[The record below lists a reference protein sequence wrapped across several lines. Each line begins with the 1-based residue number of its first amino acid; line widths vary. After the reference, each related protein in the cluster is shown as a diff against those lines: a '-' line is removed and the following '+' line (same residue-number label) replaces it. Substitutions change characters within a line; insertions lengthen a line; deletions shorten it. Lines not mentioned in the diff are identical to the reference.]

1 MTSRTAVIDA
11 VEKLNYR
18 VTIGDVAAQSGLD
31 LNTAQREVLA
41 IASETGGNIQVAE
54 SGEIA
59 YKFAQNFRQ
68 ILVSRSFWLQ
78 VKESLKGIW
87 KWVFLGIRFSFG
99 ILLIVSIAIVVL
111 GIIAATIALSQSRSD
126 NDRDDRRS
134 DRRSDRGGG
143 GGFIFLGGWGN
154 PFGNPFIMFDRDYY
168 EPQRLRERDPDDMNF
183 FESVFSFLF
192 GDGDPNANLEERRWR
207 EIATMIRNNNGV
219 VIAEQIAPYLDET
232 SNIENDEYF
241 VIPVLAKF
249 NGFPEVSETGTL
261 AYKFPELQKVAS
273 ERKSKSKGAYLQ
285 EKLWKFSQAPQGKI
299 TLAICLGIFYLVAA
313 LFLNSLLANP
323 KLVGV
328 TLTGIWG
335 LILGFV
341 KVAQPLLLGY
351 AVLFLSTPLVRY
363 FVLQYLNGGIS
374 DRNKKRASRA
384 DQLKNPSS
392 TLSEKLDFARTFAME
407 QEAIDQNNLA
417 YTTEQDLADQEY
429 AKMLKEK
436 KGL

>member
-59 YKFAQNFRQ
+59 YKFAPNFRQ

-78 VKESLKGIW
+78 VKESLKGVW
-87 KWVFLGIRFSFG
+87 KWVFVGIRFSFG

-111 GIIAATIALSQSRSD
+111 GIIAATIALNQSRND

-134 DRRSDRGGG
+134 DRGGGG

-168 EPQRLRERDPDDMNF
+168 EPQRLRERDPNDMNF

-192 GDGDPNANLEERRWR
+192 GDGDPNASLEERRWR
-207 EIATMIRNNNGV
+207 EIATMIRSNNGV

-232 SNIENDEYF
+232 SRIENDEYF
-241 VIPVLAKF
+241 VIPVLSKF

-273 ERKSKSKGAYLQ
+273 ERKSKSKSAYLQ

-299 TLAICLGIFYLVAA
+299 TLAIGLGIFYLVA
-313 LFLNSLLANP
+313 SLYLGSLIGDPRLA
-323 KLVGV
+323 KSLVGF
-328 TLTGIWG
+328 
-335 LILGFV
+335 LGFI
-341 KVAQPLLLGY
+341 KAAYGFLLGY

-374 DRNKKRASRA
+374 DRNQKRASRA
-384 DQLKNPSS
+384 EALKNPSA
-392 TLSEKLDFARTFAME
+392 TLREKLDFASTFAME

>member
-41 IASETGGNIQVAE
+41 IASEAGGNIQVAE

-59 YKFAQNFRQ
+59 YKFAPNFRQ
-68 ILVSRSFWLQ
+68 VLVSRSFWLQ
-78 VKESLKGIW
+78 VKENLKGVW

-99 ILLIVSIAIVVL
+99 ILLIVSIAIVVI
-111 GIIAATIALSQSRSD
+111 GIIAATIALNQSRND
-126 NDRDDRRS
+126 NDRD

-168 EPQRLRERDPDDMNF
+168 EPQRLRERDPNDMNF

-207 EIATMIRNNNGV
+207 EIATMIRSNNGV

-232 SNIENDEYF
+232 SRIENDEYF
-241 VIPVLAKF
+241 VIPVLSKF
-249 NGFPEVSETGTL
+249 NGFPEVSEAGTL

-273 ERKSKSKGAYLQ
+273 ERKSKSKSAYLQ

-299 TLAICLGIFYLVAA
+299 ALAIGLGIFYLVA
-313 LFLNSLLANP
+313 SLYLGSLIGDPRLA
-323 KLVGV
+323 KSLVGF
-328 TLTGIWG
+328 
-335 LILGFV
+335 LGFI
-341 KVAQPLLLGY
+341 KAAYGFLLGY

-363 FVLQYLNGGIS
+363 FVLQYLNKGIG
-374 DRNKKRASRA
+374 DRNQKRATSA
-384 DQLKNPSS
+384 EQLQNPSS
-392 TLSEKLDFARTFAME
+392 TLREKLAFASMFAMK

>member
-41 IASETGGNIQVAE
+41 IASEAGGNIQVAE

-59 YKFAQNFRQ
+59 YKFAPNFRQ
-68 ILVSRSFWLQ
+68 VLVSRSFWLQ
-78 VKESLKGIW
+78 VKENLKGVW

-99 ILLIVSIAIVVL
+99 ILLIVSIAIVVI
-111 GIIAATIALSQSRSD
+111 GIIAATIALNQSRSD
-126 NDRDDRRS
+126 DDRD

-168 EPQRLRERDPDDMNF
+168 EPQRLRERDPNDMNF

-207 EIATMIRNNNGV
+207 EIATMIRSNNGV

-232 SNIENDEYF
+232 SRIENDEYF
-241 VIPVLAKF
+241 VIPVLSKF
-249 NGFPEVSETGTL
+249 NGFPEVSEAGTL

-273 ERKSKSKGAYLQ
+273 ERKSKSKSAYLQ

-299 TLAICLGIFYLVAA
+299 ALAIGLGIFYLVA
-313 LFLNSLLANP
+313 SLYLGSLIGDPRLA
-323 KLVGV
+323 KSLVGF
-328 TLTGIWG
+328 
-335 LILGFV
+335 LGFI
-341 KVAQPLLLGY
+341 KAAYGFLLGY

-363 FVLQYLNGGIS
+363 FVLQYLNKGIG
-374 DRNKKRASRA
+374 DRNQKRATSA
-384 DQLKNPSS
+384 EQLQNPSS
-392 TLSEKLDFARTFAME
+392 TLREKLAFASMFAMK

>member
-59 YKFAQNFRQ
+59 YKFAPNFRQ
-68 ILVSRSFWLQ
+68 VLVSRSFWLQ
-78 VKESLKGIW
+78 VKENLKGVW

-99 ILLIVSIAIVVL
+99 ILLIVSIAIVVI
-111 GIIAATIALSQSRSD
+111 GIIAATIALNQSRSD
-126 NDRDDRRS
+126 DDRD

-168 EPQRLRERDPDDMNF
+168 EPQRLRERDPNDMNF

-232 SNIENDEYF
+232 SRIENDEYF
-241 VIPVLAKF
+241 VIPVLSKF
-249 NGFPEVSETGTL
+249 NGFPEVSEAGTL

-273 ERKSKSKGAYLQ
+273 ERKSKSKSTYLQ

-299 TLAICLGIFYLVAA
+299 ALAIGLGIFYLVAA
-313 LFLNSLLANP
+313 LYLGSLLGRLKIASG
-323 KLVGV
+323 L
-328 TLTGIWG
+328 LG
-335 LILGFV
+335 LIKAAYGF
-341 KVAQPLLLGY
+341 LLGY

-363 FVLQYLNGGIS
+363 FVLQYLNKGIG
-374 DRNKKRASRA
+374 DRNQKRAASA
-384 DQLKNPSS
+384 EQLKNPSS
-392 TLSEKLDFARTFAME
+392 TLREKLAFASMFAMK

-429 AKMLKEK
+429 AKMLKEN

>member
-1 MTSRTAVIDA
+1 MTSRTAVIDT

-59 YKFAQNFRQ
+59 YKFAPNFRQ
-68 ILVSRSFWLQ
+68 VLVSRSFWLQ
-78 VKESLKGIW
+78 VKENLKGVW

-99 ILLIVSIAIVVL
+99 ILLIVSIAIVVI
-111 GIIAATIALSQSRSD
+111 GIIAATIALNQSRSD
-126 NDRDDRRS
+126 NDRD

-168 EPQRLRERDPDDMNF
+168 EPQRLRERDPNDMNF

-207 EIATMIRNNNGV
+207 EIATMIRSNNGV

-232 SNIENDEYF
+232 SRLENDEYF
-241 VIPVLAKF
+241 VIPVLSKF
-249 NGFPEVSETGTL
+249 NGFPEVSEAGTL

-273 ERKSKSKGAYLQ
+273 ERKSQSKSNYLQ
-285 EKLWKFSQAPQGKI
+285 EKIWKFSQAPQGKI
-299 TLAICLGIFYLVAA
+299 ALAIGLGIFYLVA
-313 LFLNSLLANP
+313 SLYLGSLIGDPRLA
-323 KLVGV
+323 KSLVGF
-328 TLTGIWG
+328 
-335 LILGFV
+335 LGFI
-341 KVAQPLLLGY
+341 KAAYGFLLGY

-363 FVLQYLNGGIS
+363 FVLQYLNKGIG
-374 DRNKKRASRA
+374 DRNQKRATSA
-384 DQLKNPSS
+384 EQLQNPSS
-392 TLSEKLDFARTFAME
+392 TLREKLAFASTFAMK

>member
-41 IASETGGNIQVAE
+41 IASEAGGNIQVAE

-59 YKFAQNFRQ
+59 YKFAPNFRQ
-68 ILVSRSFWLQ
+68 VLVSRSFWLQ
-78 VKESLKGIW
+78 VKENLKGVW

-99 ILLIVSIAIVVL
+99 ILLIVSIAIVVI
-111 GIIAATIALSQSRSD
+111 GIIAATIALNQSRSD
-126 NDRDDRRS
+126 DDRD

-168 EPQRLRERDPDDMNF
+168 EPQRLRERDPNDMNF

-232 SNIENDEYF
+232 SRIENDEYF
-241 VIPVLAKF
+241 VIPVLSKF
-249 NGFPEVSETGTL
+249 NGFPEVSEAGTL

-273 ERKSKSKGAYLQ
+273 ERKSKSKSAYLQ

-299 TLAICLGIFYLVAA
+299 ALAIGLGIFYLVAA
-313 LFLNSLLANP
+313 LYLGSLLGRLKIASG
-323 KLVGV
+323 L
-328 TLTGIWG
+328 LG
-335 LILGFV
+335 LIKAAYGF
-341 KVAQPLLLGY
+341 LLGY

-363 FVLQYLNGGIS
+363 FVLQYLNKGIG
-374 DRNKKRASRA
+374 DRNQKRATSA
-384 DQLKNPSS
+384 EQLQNPSS
-392 TLSEKLDFARTFAME
+392 TLREKLAFASMFAMK